1 MTSASA
7 LLQERHGEGYFP
19 SYSSQSGEILGVLK
33 QLQEEMEADL
43 SEAQKTEAAR
53 AANFAEL
60 RKAKTEEIEAGEKMS
75 EEKEDEKAT
84 CDNDLAEAK
93 EDLGVTEKALGEDNK
108 FSGDL
113 KKTCDE

>member
-1 MTSASA
+1 M
-7 LLQERHGEGYFP
+7 
-19 SYSSQSGEILGVLK
+19 K
-33 QLQEEMEADL
+33 EEMEADL
-43 SEAQKTEAAR
+43 SEAQKKEAAR

-60 RKAKTEEIEAGEKMS
+60 RKAKTSEIEAGEKMA

-93 EDLGVTEKALGEDNK
+93 EDLGVAEKALAEDQK

-113 KKTCDE
+113 KKTCDEAGVNFEARKKSRLLEIQAVAE